1 MPIWHSPNN
10 TAEIYVGNEP
20 PQDFLQ
26 VKDVFD
32 T

>member
-10 TAEIYVGNEP
+10 NKEIYVGYEP